1 MPVPPDSDITGLLL
15 HWQAGDKDALASL
28 TPLVYQ
34 ELHRLAHRYM
44 THERPEHTLATTG
57 LVNEVYLRLIDQSRA
72 SWESRV
78 QFFAVSAQLMR
89 RILVDYARSRLA
101 DKRLGNVNAL
111 PLDEALAVSADR
123 TPDLVALDDAL
134 VDLAKID
141 DRRSRVVELRFFGG
155 LTIAETAEALSISQ
169 ATVEREW
176 RIAKA
181 WLYREITQRAGSNE
195 R

>member
-1 MPVPPDSDITGLLL
+1 
-15 HWQAGDKDALASL
+15 
-28 TPLVYQ
+28 
-34 ELHRLAHRYM
+34 
-44 THERPEHTLATTG
+44 
-57 LVNEVYLRLIDQSRA
+57 
-72 SWESRV
+72 V

-141 DRRSRVVELRFFGG
+141 DRRSRVVELRFFAG